1 MVIES
6 TSSWNSPSWSTF
18 SEGLRSH
25 LHLRSEERIKTMD
38 NEKFSKRF
46 TLPWRWS
53 SPQTP
58 TPSLYD
64 CVWVCQVGMTTCPI
78 PAPQPSQTPW
88 VPFILGAQDRNL
100 DITLN
105 SFVHHHPHLTYLVYQ
120 QSPQPH
126 PDSHHFSPPPQ
137 LPSITLV

>member
-1 MVIES
+1 M
-6 TSSWNSPSWSTF
+6 SSWNSPSWSTF

-25 LHLRSEERIKTMD
+25 LHLRSEERIKTKD

-46 TLPWRWS
+46 TLLWRRS
-53 SPQTP
+53 SPKTP

-64 CVWVCQVGMTTCPI
+64 CAWVCQVGRTTCPT
-78 PAPQPSQTPW
+78 PAPRPSQTPW
-88 VPFILGAQDRNL
+88 VPFILSAQDGNL

-105 SFVHHHPHLTYLVYQ
+105 SSVPHHPTSHIWSISNLL
-120 QSPQPH
+120 SPT